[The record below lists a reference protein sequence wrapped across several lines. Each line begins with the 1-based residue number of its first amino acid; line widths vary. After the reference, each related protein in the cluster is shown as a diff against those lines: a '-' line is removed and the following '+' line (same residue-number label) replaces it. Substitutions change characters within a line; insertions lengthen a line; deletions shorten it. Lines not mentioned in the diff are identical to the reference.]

1 MPLLRPARK
10 PFDHLKQF
18 DSDAHVRLLRHGALK
33 DFWTFFQYIFGART
47 NPKGK
52 RWIDPEVHE
61 PMARWFQKHVD
72 EWFDARERGCGRQKH
87 IAALVHREVGKTT
100 MLVQAG
106 ICWLHL
112 RDPEISTYIGSE
124 KLELASKSLN
134 AIKAVFDGTDP
145 YPLFAKL
152 FGDWSHGSRKWTDKE
167 IIHVARKNISRRD
180 PSIGTFAVETSIVG
194 AHPDAIFYDDP
205 ISYERLQSDTNWLAT
220 VNSQITS
227 LYPVI
232 QSDGLVV
239 WVGTRY
245 DDADHFGV
253 AFENEGVASLEG
265 LQTDQITVDPKHGQW
280 HVYFMAGRNS
290 DGIPTTPKV
299 WPEDRLKRYQRRDPL
314 RYAAQV
320 MNDPTLSDTNP
331 LTREQIKQYVV
342 KKEQVPWNSL
352 RYAICCD
359 TAFSDGDKVHGKDE
373 TVFIVHGYPRNGSG
387 DVYVIEGY
395 GSDAWRAEDFANQ
408 LIATVQ
414 RYRRLGRS
422 IFAIT
427 DEMTH
432 AGKKGAWDMALI
444 SRFNDAGIPMP
455 RGQLLQFNRRNVRK
469 EERLV
474 IAASFWVD
482 GHVRVVEDAPGTEEL
497 MKQMAK
503 IGQYMVNKKIKIDWA
518 DAHADAFQPELY
530 SPMRRAETRKP
541 YLPGAR
547 GIDMDGMDGSIFE
560 DSDEYMQWRD
570 DNPRPPERG

>member
-1 MPLLRPARK
+1 MSKSLQLKIKDLKVWDVQAEAELLKHFAPL
-10 PFDHLKQF
+10 
-18 DSDAHVRLLRHGALK
+18 
-33 DFWTFFQYIFGART
+33 DFWTFFQWVFGAQT
-47 NPKGK
+47 NPKGA
-52 RWIDPEVHE
+52 RWIDYEVHE

-72 EWFDARERGCGRQKH
+72 EWFAERAIGAGRQKH

-134 AIKAVFDGTDP
+134 AIKAVFDGSDP
-145 YPLFAKL
+145 YPLFSKF
-152 FGDWSHGSRKWTDKE
+152 FGNWSVGSRKWTDKE
-167 IIHVARKNISRRD
+167 IIHTARKNISRRD

-253 AFENEGVASLEG
+253 AFENEGVASVEG
-265 LQTDQITVDPKHGQW
+265 LPTDQITIDPKGQW
-280 HVYFMAGRNS
+280 HVYFMAGR
-290 DGIPTTPKV
+290 DAEQRPTTPKV

-331 LTREQIKQYVV
+331 LTREQIRQYAI
-342 KKEQVPWNSL
+342 KKEDVPWSAL

-359 TAFSDGDKVHGKDE
+359 TAFSDGEKVHGKDE

-387 DVYVIEGY
+387 DVYIIEGY
-395 GSDAWRAEDFANQ
+395 GSHAWRAEDFANQ
-408 LIATVQ
+408 LVSLVQ
-414 RYRRLGRS
+414 RYRRMGRS

-432 AGKKGAWDMALI
+432 AGKKGAWDMALQ
-444 SRFNDAGIPMP
+444 SRFADANVPFP
-455 RGQLLQFNRRNVRK
+455 RGQLLQFNRRSVQK
-469 EERLV
+469 EQRLV
-474 IAASFWVD
+474 TAASFWVD
-482 GHVRVVEDAPGTEEL
+482 GHVRYIEDAPGAERIVE
-497 MKQMAK
+497 QMSK
-503 IGQYMVNKKIKIDWA
+503 IGQYMVNKKVKIDWA

-530 SPMRRAETRKP
+530 SPMRRPAPKSP
-541 YLPGAR
+541 YLEDAR
-547 GIDMDGMDGSIFE
+547 GIEMEGLDHGTFN
-560 DSDEYMQWRD
+560 DSDYWQWREE
-570 DNPRPPERG
+570 NPRLPEKSG